1 VTPEAPGVLILGY
14 GNPGRLDDGLGP
26 ALAEAIEARSLPGVT
41 VEADYQLT
49 VEDAAELAR
58 HRVVIFADAD
68 AAGPEPFSMTRLE
81 PSSQPLSFSTHSVEP
96 GDVLALAA
104 ELFGAEPEAWVLGI
118 RGYEFD
124 EFEERLSDKAQ
135 ANLDAA
141 VRYVEEAIRTG
152 TFQEARPAG
161 GQLDRPQ
168 ATGEDD
174 PCKTE
179 ST

>member
-1 VTPEAPGVLILGY
+1 MTPETPGVLILGY

-26 ALAEAIEARSLPGVT
+26 ALAEAIQARSLPGVT

-68 AAGPEPFSMTRLE
+68 AAGPAPFSLTRLE

-96 GDVLALAA
+96 GDVLALAV

-124 EFEERLSDKAQ
+124 AFGERLSERAK

-141 VRYVEEAIRTG
+141 VQYLEAAMRAG
-152 TFQEARPAG
+152 QFQEVRPTG
-161 GQLDRPQ
+161 GINRPDP
-168 ATGEDD
+168 TGEED
-174 PCKTE
+174 PWQTD
-179 ST
+179 SA